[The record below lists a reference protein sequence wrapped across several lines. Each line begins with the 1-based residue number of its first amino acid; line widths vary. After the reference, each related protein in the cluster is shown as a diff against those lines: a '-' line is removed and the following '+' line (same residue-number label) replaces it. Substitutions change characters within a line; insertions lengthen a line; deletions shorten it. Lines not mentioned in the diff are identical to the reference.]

1 MISRTNGKTK
11 DKTGHEGGSDEG
23 MTINRKEAAVMQ
35 TEGKDSRS
43 RKREGKRKG
52 GKKRRG
58 KMKQEKSSKELF
70 CSFIIGLFTILG

>member
-1 MISRTNGKTK
+1 MIRRANGQTK

-23 MTINRKEAAVMQ
+23 MTINRTKAAVMQ

-43 RKREGKRKG
+43 GKREGKRKG

-58 KMKQEKSSKELF
+58 KMKQEKSSTERF
-70 CSFIIGLFTILG
+70 RSFITGLFMLLG